1 MHTYIIAEAG
11 VNHNGDL
18 ELAKRMVDAAADAKA
33 DAVKFQT
40 FIPENVMSHFAE
52 KAEYQK
58 ETTGADESQ
67 LDMIRKLYIPF
78 EGFGDIKKYCDERG
92 IAFMSTPFDIE
103 SLRFLNTLDMPYLK
117 IPSGEITN
125 LPLLIEAAKLGIPV
139 ILSTGMSNMD
149 EIAFARKM
157 LLDYGAPEVSLL
169 HCNTTYPTL
178 FKDANL
184 RAMFDIKAHFPD
196 ARVGYSDHTL
206 GICCPVAAVAMGA
219 EIIEKHFTL
228 SRDMEGPDQSASLE
242 PDELK
247 EMVESIRNIEVALG
261 DGIKK
266 PSQAE
271 LVNKDVARKSIIA
284 ARDIK
289 AGETFTYENLTVK
302 RPGSGISPIKW
313 FDVIGQKAKR
323 DFAYDELIEL

>member
-18 ELAKRMVDAAADAKA
+18 ELAKKMVDAAADAKA

-67 LDMIRKLYIPF
+67 LDMIKKLYIPF
-78 EGFGDIKKYCDERG
+78 EGFEDIKAYCDERG

-103 SLRFLNTLDMPYLK
+103 SLKFLDTLKMPYLK

-125 LPLLIEAAKLGIPV
+125 LPLLIEAAKLQIPV

-157 LLDYGAPEVSLL
+157 LIDYGAPEVSLL
-169 HCNTTYPTL
+169 HCNTAYPTL

-184 RAMFDIKAHFPD
+184 RAMLDIKAHFPD

-247 EMVESIRNIEVALG
+247 EMVESIRNIEQALG

>member
-1 MHTYIIAEAG
+1 MHTFIIAEAG
-11 VNHNGDL
+11 VNHNGDID
-18 ELAKRMVDAAADAKA
+18 LAKKMVDAAADAKA

-40 FIPENVMSHFAE
+40 FIPENVMSQFAE

-58 ETTGADESQ
+58 ETTGAEESQ
-67 LDMIRKLYIPF
+67 LDMVRKLYIPF
-78 EGFGDIKKYCDERG
+78 EGFNEIRAYCDEKG
-92 IAFMSTPFDIE
+92 IAFMSTPFDLE
-103 SLRFLNTLDMPYLK
+103 SLAFLSTMSMPYLK

-125 LPLLIEAAKLGIPV
+125 LPLLIEAAKLDIPV
-139 ILSTGMSNMD
+139 ILSTGMSNID
-149 EIAFARKM
+149 EIAYARKM

-169 HCNTTYPTL
+169 HCNTAYPTL
-178 FKDANL
+178 FEDANL
-184 RAMFDIKAHFPD
+184 RAMTDIKNQFPD
-196 ARVGYSDHTL
+196 AKVGYSDHTL
-206 GICCPVAAVAMGA
+206 GICCPIAAVAMGA

-228 SRDMEGPDQSASLE
+228 DRNMDGPDQSASLE

-247 EMVESIRNIEVALG
+247 EMVAAIRNIEQALG

-266 PSQAE
+266 PSESE
-271 LVNKDVARKSIIA
+271 LKNKDVARKSIVA

-289 AGETFTYENLTVK
+289 KGETFTYENLTIK

-313 FDVIGQKAKR
+313 FDVIGLTAKR

>member
-169 HCNTTYPTL
+169 HCNTAYPTL